1 MGATGG
7 DENTQEYMTK
17 MKRKELGI
25 SCTLNTEVGAVLAVL
40 RRASEANLHLYHP
53 PEENYDSQ
61 LSHSLKSLRSLIFNP
76 QQEWLN
82 IDPMIYL
89 SPFLDVV
96 QSDDVPAAATGV
108 ALSSILKILKLEIFY
123 HKSPGAREAINSA
136 VTAVTGCRL
145 EKTDPVS
152 EDAVM
157 MRILQALTAI
167 MGHPSS
173 VLLTDQSV
181 CTVVNTCFQVVQQ
194 SASRSDLLQ
203 RSARYTMHELI
214 YVIYQRLPEIEV
226 KDWEDSESDT
236 EDTNVDLGYGIRSA
250 IDIFHFLCSLLNVV
264 EVIET
269 DGTTSQ
275 TADENVQLFAL
286 VLINSAIELSGDSIG
301 KHPKLLRMIQDDLFH
316 HLVHYG
322 TSSNPLVS
330 SMICSIVL
338 NIYHFLRRSVRLQL
352 EAFFSFVLLKVA
364 SLGNSLQLQE
374 VAIEGI
380 INFCRHPTFI
390 IEVYVNYDCNPI
402 FNNVFEEIGKSLC
415 RHAFPSG
422 GCLISLQVQ
431 AFEGL
436 TVIIHNIADNV
447 DKDDDSTPSGPY
459 PVEIS
464 EYRRFWE
471 EKSKEDEDDLD
482 NWIDFVR
489 VRMAQKRKIQ
499 IAGNHFSR
507 DEKKGLEYLKLSLL
521 IPDPPDPKAYAMFFR
536 YTPGLNKTAV
546 GDFLGCPD
554 DFYLQVLKEFTKT
567 FEFMG
572 MVLDTALRTYLE
584 TFILPGESQKIQR
597 ILEAFAERFYDQQS
611 SELFANKD
619 TVDILCYS
627 VIMLNTDQHN
637 PQVKKKMTEDEF
649 IRNNRDINAGQDLPR
664 EYLSELFHSISANAI
679 TSSGSSGAPVEMN
692 PSRWIQLIN
701 RSKNMEPFIFCNF
714 DRRLGRDMFASIA
727 GPTVATLATIFEQSD
742 EEEILHECIEAL
754 FSIARIT
761 QYGLQDTLDE
771 LLCSFCKF
779 TTLLN
784 PYASSE
790 ETLYAFSNDMKPRM
804 ATLAV
809 FTVANDFKKSIRGAW
824 RTIIDCL
831 LKLRKL
837 KLLPQSVVEPENASN
852 TSSNP
857 PVHERSV
864 SGVVFPTQDLKFTSK
879 RHNSGINNGR
889 FSHFLSMESVE
900 ESLNLGVSEFEQN
913 LKVIQQCRIGSIFSN
928 SSSLPDESLLNLGR
942 CLIFSAAGKGQ
953 KFSTPIEEEET
964 VAFCWDLIVS
974 IASSNTHRLLV
985 FWPHYNEYLLD
996 VAQLPL
1002 FSPIPFAEKG
1012 IIALMKICLKLLS
1025 SFHSDKSPEELIFK
1039 SINLMWK
1046 MEKEILDTC
1055 CDFLVQ
1061 SVTTILTEYPANL
1074 QTQLGWKTVMQL
1086 LSVTGRHPETYE
1098 QGVEALINLMSD
1110 GFHIS
1115 RWNYPYCI
1123 DCAFGFV
1130 ALKNSPLEKNMKIMD
1145 LMSDTVHLLVQ
1156 WYRSGYTDAGSST
1169 SINSSTSSGSLEE
1182 NSKALT
1188 SSNLTVTYFAKLGE
1202 AFRKTSLA
1210 RREEIRNQAVM
1221 SLQKS
1226 FALGEDLYFSPTN
1239 ILSCFNLILF
1249 AMVDDLHEK
1258 MLEYSKRGNAER
1270 EARSM
1275 EGTLKLSMEVLT
1287 DVFLQFLKPLSES
1300 PSFRAFWM
1308 GILRRMDTCMKADL
1322 GDCGE
1327 SKLPHTIPEL
1337 LKKMVITMKQKEI
1350 LVSREDDDLWEM
1362 THVQIQ
1368 WIAPSLTEELFPQ
1381 V

>member
-1 MGATGG
+1 MGA
-7 DENTQEYMTK
+7 DENSQEYMTK
-17 MKRKELGI
+17 IKRKELGI
-25 SCTLNTEVGAVLAVL
+25 SCTLNTEVGAILAVI
-40 RRASEANLHLYHP
+40 RRAPEANLHFYHP
-53 PEENYDSQ
+53 PEESYDSQ
-61 LSHSLKSLRSLIFNP
+61 ISHSLKSLRSLIFNP
-76 QQEWLN
+76 QQEWRT

-108 ALSSILKILKLEIFY
+108 ALSSILKILKLEIFC

-145 EKTDPVS
+145 EKTDPIS

-157 MRILQALTAI
+157 MKILQALTAI

-194 SASRSDLLQ
+194 SANRSDLLQ

-214 YVIYQRLPEIEV
+214 HIIYQRLPEIEV

-236 EDTNVDLGYGIRSA
+236 EDNNLDSGYGIRSA

-264 EVIET
+264 EGMET

-352 EAFFSFVLLKVA
+352 EAFFSFVLLRVA
-364 SLGNSLQLQE
+364 SLANSLQLQE

-380 INFCRHPTFI
+380 INFCRQPTFI
-390 IEVYVNYDCNPI
+390 IEVYVNYDCNLI
-402 FNNVFEEIGKSLC
+402 FKNVFEEIGKSLC
-415 RHAFPSG
+415 RHAFPTG
-422 GCLISLQVQ
+422 GCLTSLQVQ

-436 TVIIHNIADNV
+436 AVIIHNIADNV

-459 PVEIS
+459 PVKIS
-464 EYRRFWE
+464 EYRTFWE
-471 EKSKEDEDDLD
+471 EKSKEDEDLE

-507 DEKKGLEYLKLSLL
+507 DEKKGLEYLKFSLL

-536 YTPGLNKTAV
+536 FTPGLNKTAI
-546 GDFLGCPD
+546 GDFLGDPD
-554 DFYLQVLKEFTKT
+554 DFYLQVLKEFTNT

-584 TFILPGESQKIQR
+584 TFKLPGESQKISR

-611 SELFANKD
+611 SEIFATKD
-619 TVDILCYS
+619 AVFILCYS

-649 IRNNRDINAGQDLPR
+649 IRNNRAINGGQDLPR

-679 TSSGSSGAPVEMN
+679 VLFGSSGALVEMN

-701 RSKNMEPFIFCNF
+701 QSKKMEPFIFCNF

-761 QYGLQDTLDE
+761 QYGLEDTLDE

-809 FTVANDFKKSIRGAW
+809 FTIANDFKKSIRGAW
-824 RTIIDCL
+824 RTIVDCL
-831 LKLRKL
+831 LKLRRL

-852 TSSNP
+852 SLSNP
-857 PVHERSV
+857 LVHEKYA
-864 SGVVFPTQDLKFTSK
+864 SGVVFPTQDLKFGSK
-879 RHNSGINNGR
+879 RNNSSIIGR

-913 LKVIQQCRIGSIFSN
+913 LKVIQQCRIGSIFNN
-928 SSSLPDESLLNLGR
+928 SSSLPDEPLLNLGR
-942 CLIFSAAGKGQ
+942 YLIFAAAGKGQ

-964 VAFCWDLIVS
+964 VGFCWDLIVS

-996 VAQLPL
+996 VAQFPL

-1046 MEKEILDTC
+1046 LEKEILDSC
-1055 CDFLVQ
+1055 CEFLVQ

-1074 QTQLGWKTVMQL
+1074 QTQLGWKTVMHL
-1086 LSVTGRHPETYE
+1086 LSVTGRHPENYE

-1115 RWNYPYCI
+1115 RLNYPYCI

-1130 ALKNSPLEKNMKIMD
+1130 ALKNSPLEKNIKIMD
-1145 LMSDTVHLLVQ
+1145 LMADTVNLLVQ
-1156 WYRSGYTDAGSST
+1156 WYKSGYTDPGSSA
-1169 SINSSTSSGSLEE
+1169 SVNSSASSCSLEE
-1182 NSKALT
+1182 SSKALS

-1210 RREEIRNQAVM
+1210 RREEIRNHSVM

-1226 FALGEDLYFSPTN
+1226 FTLGEDLYFTPPN

-1258 MLEYSKRGNAER
+1258 MLEYSKRGNAEK
-1270 EARSM
+1270 ETRSM

-1287 DVFLQFLKPLSES
+1287 DVYLQFLKPLSES
-1300 PSFRAFWM
+1300 PNFRAFWM

-1322 GDCGE
+1322 GECGE
-1327 SKLPHTIPEL
+1327 SKLPHTIPVL
-1337 LKKMVITMKQKEI
+1337 LKKMVVTMKQKKI
-1350 LVSREDDDLWEM
+1350 LTPREDDDLWEM

-1368 WIAPSLTEELFPQ
+1368 WIAPSLTDELFPDA
-1381 V
+1381 